1 MIASSFRVAATPA
14 KSPVLEKI
22 WIVLK
27 VTLAAPMANG
37 CAALGLRESI
47 LVETKASLPAHSVLL
62 ARSHR

>member
-27 VTLAAPMANG
+27 VTLAAPMDNG
-37 CAALGLRESI
+37 CAAPGMRESF
-47 LVETKASLPAHSVLL
+47 LVGTKVSLRAHSVLL
-62 ARSHR
+62 ARTHR